1 MARRRVLCA
10 VLAVAALSATAA
22 CSSVGQPSRA
32 GPAGPLVLRLA
43 TPDAESRPGARQAAE
58 FARQVAS
65 LSDGQLRIEITWE
78 AVEENE
84 DDWDQQV
91 ARAVVDG
98 DFDLGVVPARTW
110 DTEGVTSL
118 QVLQAPQ
125 LVDSH
130 AVMDRVTAGPVAAA
144 LMAGLPDAGVTGLA
158 LLPESLRYLFVHD
171 LPADP
176 TRLGGLV
183 VRSPTS
189 RMSDRVLAALGA
201 RGDDHLAGEREAS
214 HFTAFETSFALTTT
228 LPTGLSVHGDLP
240 LFAKVNV
247 LVVNTAVLDRLT
259 EQQERVV
266 RAAAGGTRTWAARQ
280 ISSEHEAARQ
290 FCRLG
295 GRVVHAG
302 PAVVEAVRDL
312 WSPVTARLRSHPA
325 TATILTRVERI
336 RERVQPEPDVVSP
349 CAPPSAPDAA
359 AGASA
364 PADRPFP
371 EGVYRTELT
380 VTELRARGLDDVTAA
395 EHAGIWTLTF
405 RNGRF
410 VDPGCPG
417 GTYRVVGEQLV
428 VTLGPE
434 GESCG
439 TLAGQELFRAGWSV
453 DGDQLRFLDVR
464 NDVDQLI
471 IETVFG
477 SEPFIRIG

>member
-1 MARRRVLCA
+1 MARRRGLVV
-10 VLAVAALSATAA
+10 VLAAVALSMSSG

-43 TPDAESRPGARQAAE
+43 TPDEESRPGARQAAE
-58 FARQVAS
+58 FARQVER
-65 LSDGQLRIEITWE
+65 LSDGHLRIDITWE
-78 AVEENE
+78 AVEENA

-98 DFDLGVVPARTW
+98 EFDVGVVPARTW

-125 LVDSH
+125 MVDSH

-158 LLPESLRYLFVHD
+158 LLPESLRYLFAHD
-171 LPADP
+171 LPEDP
-176 TRLGGLV
+176 SRLEGLV

-189 RMSDRVLAALGA
+189 RMSYRVLAALGA
-201 RGDDHLAGEREAS
+201 RGADQVAAGRAAS
-214 HFTAFETSFALTTT
+214 DFTAFESSFALATT

-247 LVVNTAVLDRLT
+247 LVVNNTALGRLPDAQQSVLR
-259 EQQERVV
+259 
-266 RAAAGGTRTWAARQ
+266 RAARGTREWAVRNVPT
-280 ISSEHEAARQ
+280 EHDAARQ

-302 PAVVEAVRDL
+302 PAVIEAVRGS
-312 WSPVTARLRSHPA
+312 WAPVTTRLRRDPTTSA
-325 TATILTRVERI
+325 LLTRIARI
-336 RERVQPEPDVVSP
+336 RERVQPEPDLVSP
-349 CAPPSAPDAA
+349 CAPPSASDPATGT
-359 AGASA
+359 GA
-364 PADRPFP
+364 PTDRSFP
-371 EGVYRTELT
+371 EGVYRAELT
-380 VTELRARGLDDVTAA
+380 VAELRARGLDDVTAA
-395 EHAGIWTLTF
+395 NHAGIWTLTF

-410 VDPGCPG
+410 LDPGCPG
-417 GTYRVVGEQLV
+417 STYRVVDGRLV
-428 VTLGPE
+428 VTLGPD

-439 TLAGQELFRAGWSV
+439 SLAGKELFRAGWSL
-453 DGDQLRFLDVR
+453 DGDKLRFLDVR

-471 IETVFG
+471 VESVFG
-477 SEPFIRIG
+477 SEPFTRIR